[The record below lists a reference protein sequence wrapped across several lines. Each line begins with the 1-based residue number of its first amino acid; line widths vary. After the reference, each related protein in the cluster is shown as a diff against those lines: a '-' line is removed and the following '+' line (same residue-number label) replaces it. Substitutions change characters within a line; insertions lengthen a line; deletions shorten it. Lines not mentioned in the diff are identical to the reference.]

1 MSVVE
6 ELEQLLQS
14 FQPKPD
20 RAEELKRL
28 SEFFE
33 TMKARG
39 LASTR
44 EYDLP
49 QLDTIGRTLHES
61 KDGTA

>member
-6 ELEQLLQS
+6 ELEQLFQS

-33 TMKARG
+33 AMKAEG
-39 LASTR
+39 VASIR

-49 QLDTIGRTLHES
+49 QLDTVGRSLHET
-61 KDGTA
+61 KGGAA

>member
-6 ELEQLLQS
+6 ELEELLQS
-14 FQPKPD
+14 FRPKPD
-20 RAEELKRL
+20 QAKDLKRL

-33 TMKARG
+33 TMKAEG
-39 LASTR
+39 VASTR

-49 QLDTIGRTLHES
+49 QLDTIGRPLHET
-61 KDGTA
+61 KDGAA